1 MFVLAQKDS
10 YISVGPFNNMETL
23 MQAVTKQ
30 YKYRISLYRKKRN
43 WSWKLSQIFMETSN
57 HIIKIE
63 FLKWNWTDT
72 MMIQT
77 HLLIKSYFTYSRIEV
92 IWRQKSFLMDGKS
105 RIVEIRDNQTSLGK
119 YMEWEYWKWYFYNC
133 VKQYFKRKWVCYK
146 NCWDGNKL
154 CKN

>member
-1 MFVLAQKDS
+1 MLVFCSECICCIFYYKLYGNKDRQWKIDKGVD
-10 YISVGPFNNMETL
+10 YIFCDSAAGKDDKLFFLFLLETL
-23 MQAVTKQ
+23 CLYWHKKIVIFLSDHLTIWRRLCKQ

-77 HLLIKSYFTYSRIEV
+77 HLLMKSYFAYSRIEV
-92 IWRQKSFLMDGKS
+92 IWRQ
-105 RIVEIRDNQTSLGK
+105 
-119 YMEWEYWKWYFYNC
+119 
-133 VKQYFKRKWVCYK
+133 
-146 NCWDGNKL
+146 
-154 CKN
+154 